1 VEKLCKTHASAS
13 ISALFK
19 AADRSKPDDQN
30 LESLG
35 AGQSCDREC
44 AHIPSVAVLSEKNR

>member
-1 VEKLCKTHASAS
+1 VEKLCKTRASAG

-35 AGQSCDREC
+35 TGQSCDREC